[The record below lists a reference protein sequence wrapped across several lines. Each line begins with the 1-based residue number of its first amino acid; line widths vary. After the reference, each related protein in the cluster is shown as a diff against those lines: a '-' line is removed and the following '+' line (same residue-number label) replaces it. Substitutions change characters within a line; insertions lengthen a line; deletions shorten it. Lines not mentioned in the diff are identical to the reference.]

1 MGIVGEE
8 STTSSST
15 VLRSTEIKQSISSSN
30 VLGVSTSSDSA
41 ATFGKGMLSTSMKES
56 AGETRDEVKTS

>member
-1 MGIVGEE
+1 MGIVGEV

-30 VLGVSTSSDSA
+30 VSAVSTSSETTT
-41 ATFGKGMLSTSMKES
+41 TFGKGMLSTSMKES
-56 AGETRDEVKTS
+56 AGEKRDEIRTS